1 VDQFLTFTILGLT
14 TAAIYAVAASGL
26 VVTYT
31 TSGIF
36 NFAHGAVGM
45 MAAFVYW
52 QLKVDW
58 GWPTPLALI
67 AVLLV
72 IAPLFGA
79 LVERFIMRG
88 IEGTTE
94 VTKLVVSVSLL
105 VALLSAAPILWPSDT
120 RNLVLRGFFQPD
132 KFEVLGVNVSYHNAI
147 TMGTAI
153 AVAIGLRL
161 FLYRTRTGVTMRAV
175 VDDRPLAELNGAR
188 PSQASMLAWAI
199 GFSLAALAG
208 ILIVDSVGLNVIP
221 LTLLVVNA
229 YAAAMFGRLRSLPLT
244 FLGATVLGLAES
256 YLIGYL
262 PTNWTFFDQSL
273 SGLRP
278 AMPVFLLF
286 LVLLAIPQVRL
297 RGHGVQRTREIFAY
311 PTWPGAFRNAALLI
325 GIVALI
331 GPLLSIRNLFLLN
344 GGLATAIIMLSLVPL
359 VGFGGQISL
368 AQMSFAGIGAI
379 VMGNLGDN
387 GNPIGLVAAVL
398 ITAAV
403 GVVIALPALRLTG
416 LYLAL
421 ATAAFAVF
429 MDRMVFNQQDVF
441 PNGSLKVPRLEI
453 FGLDFASNESYAI
466 LLAVM
471 FSLLGFLVVAIRR
484 GSFGRR
490 LQAMKDSPAACA
502 TLGMNLTLTKMSVF
516 ALSAGMAG
524 LGGALLAGFRG
535 TATPEQF
542 QFAQSL
548 PILLLA
554 VVGGIGA
561 VGGALM
567 GGLSLSFALPFIS
580 DTFPRLKNI
589 VLLAPGLIGISL
601 GRNPN
606 GAVNETPRAIREL
619 RDKRAAARARPA
631 EPEPATLGLNQPFSP
646 DDRRML
652 DGELGIDE
660 GEVELVG
667 ATRS

>member
-1 VDQFLTFTILGLT
+1 MDQFLTFTILGLT

-45 MAAFVYW
+45 LSAFMYW
-52 QLKVDW
+52 QLRVDW
-58 GWPTPLALI
+58 GWPTPLAVI

-79 LVERFIMRG
+79 LVERVIMRG

-105 VALLSAAPILWPSDT
+105 VAMLSAATIIWPPEG
-120 RNLVLRGFFQPD
+120 RVLRGFFQPD
-132 KFEVLGVNVSYHNAI
+132 KFEVLGVNISYHNAI

-153 AVAIGLRL
+153 AVAIGLRF

-188 PSQASMLAWAI
+188 PGVASMLAWAI

-208 ILIVDSVGLNVIP
+208 ILIVDSQGLNVIP

-256 YLIGYL
+256 YAIGYL
-262 PTNWTFFDQSL
+262 PSDWTFFEQSL
-273 SGLRP
+273 AGLRP
-278 AMPVFLLF
+278 AIPVFFLF
-286 LVLLAIPQVRL
+286 IVLLVIPQVRL
-297 RGHGVQRTREIFAY
+297 RGHGVQRTREIFAF
-311 PTWPGAFRNAALLI
+311 PTWKGAFRNAAILI
-325 GIVALI
+325 VVVALLAQI
-331 GPLLSIRNLFLLN
+331 LSIRNLFLLN
-344 GGLATAIIMLSLVPL
+344 SGLATAIIMLSLVPL
-359 VGFGGQISL
+359 VGYGGQISL
-368 AQMSFAGIGAI
+368 AQMSFAGIGAV

-398 ITAAV
+398 ISAAV

-429 MDRMVFNQQDVF
+429 MDRMVFTQQDVF
-441 PNGSLKVPRLEI
+441 PNGSLSVDRLEI
-453 FGLDFASNESYAI
+453 FGFDFESNESYAL
-466 LLAVM
+466 LLAVV

-502 TLGMNLTLTKMSVF
+502 TLGMNLTLTKMAVF
-516 ALSAGMAG
+516 GLSAGMAG

-535 TATPEQF
+535 TVSPEQF
-542 QFAQSL
+542 AFINSL

-554 VVGGIGA
+554 VVGGIGV

-567 GGLSLSFALPFIS
+567 GGLSLSLGLPLIS
-580 DTFPRLKNI
+580 DTFPSLENI

-606 GAVNETPRAIREL
+606 GAVMETPRAIREQ
-619 RDKRAAARARPA
+619 RDKIKEARARPP
-631 EPEPATLGLNQPFSP
+631 EPEPSSLGIDRPFTP
-646 DDRRML
+646 EDRRVM
-652 DGELGIDE
+652 DEVVGIDE

-667 ATRS
+667 ATRD